1 MSFEMFRNGQSK
13 MMENLTVL
21 PNPMA
26 KVPGFDDLMKQQ
38 ETFMKTLLSGMPTI
52 PGWSGSGPVQDDAE
66 AGQTTGADDLAQI
79 KKQLAELQKKLSK
92 L

>member
-1 MSFEMFRNGQSK
+1 MKFKSVLESPKLKTGSIGFE
-13 MMENLTVL
+13 
-21 PNPMA
+21 
-26 KVPGFDDLMKQQ
+26 DLLKQQ
-38 ETFMKTLLSGMPTI
+38 ETFMKTLLSGMPTS

-66 AGQTTGADDLAQI
+66 AGQATGSDDLAQI

>member
-1 MSFEMFRNGQSK
+1 
-13 MMENLTVL
+13 
-21 PNPMA
+21 
-26 KVPGFDDLMKQQ
+26 MKQQ

-52 PGWSGSGPVQDDAE
+52 PGWSSSGPEREGADSNDA
-66 AGQTTGADDLAQI
+66 GGADDLAQI